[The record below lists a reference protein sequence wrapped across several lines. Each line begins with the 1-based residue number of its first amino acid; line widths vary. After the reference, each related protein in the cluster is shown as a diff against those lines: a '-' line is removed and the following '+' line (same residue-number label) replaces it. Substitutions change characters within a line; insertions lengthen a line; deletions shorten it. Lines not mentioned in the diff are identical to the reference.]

1 MFHLSPAS
9 ARGRAG
15 LAVVLALALAA
26 PAALAQEA
34 GPYPVVD
41 HARTRLWLGDTAV
54 VKGHLENGAPGDEVS
69 IERETRSGGW
79 KVLASNAVDEN
90 MRFVFRLRRRMTT
103 SILRVSWT
111 DSTGEVTAHSKGI
124 RVVVRPRLTVRT
136 SPRHP
141 FSGERIV
148 VRGGLW
154 PPRPGRRVHVQRR
167 VDGRWEVVGRPRVR
181 DGRFRTSFPAGA
193 PRRGKV
199 RVVFRGDELNA
210 RRSQTKPIKVFDP
223 DPATW
228 YGPGLYGNSTACG
241 KTLTPDTVGVAHRSL
256 PCGTMVDIFYR
267 GRTVRVPVIDR
278 GPYSAAQWDLTRK
291 TAVKLNFSGYN
302 TIGTIH

>member
-1 MFHLSPAS
+1 MLDLSHS
-9 ARGRAG
+9 RARRGGIA
-15 LAVVLALALAA
+15 LAVAFALAA
-26 PAALAQEA
+26 PAAVAQEA

-41 HARTRLWLGDTAV
+41 HARTRLWLGGTAV

-69 IERETRSGGW
+69 IEKKTGPGEWKLLESGR
-79 KVLASNAVDEN
+79 VDES

-111 DSTGEVTAHSKGI
+111 DSTGEMTTHSKGI
-124 RVVVRPRLTVRT
+124 RVIVRPRLKVRT

-141 FSGERIV
+141 FTGERIV

-167 VDGRWEVVGRPRVR
+167 ISGRWEVVARPRVR
-181 DGRFRTSFPAGA
+181 DGRFRTSFTAGA
-193 PRRGKV
+193 PRRGRV

-210 RRSQTKPIKVFDP
+210 ARSRTKRVKVFDP

-241 KTLTPDTVGVAHRSL
+241 KTLTPDTIGVAHRSL

-278 GPYSAAQWDLTRK
+278 GPYTSAQWDLTRK
-291 TAVKLNFSGYN
+291 TAVRLNFSGYN